1 MRSRSNLL
9 TDLRTATSAMHERLD
24 RGVIERGA
32 LATREGYVQFLR
44 ASLSVV
50 APIERALAAFT
61 EFPIA
66 GRADKL
72 RSDLAALGSKPAT
85 ESADEALTRAEDIRP
100 HVTILDL
107 GMPDMDGYAAARA
120 LRKRPWSREMVLYA
134 LTGWG
139 QSKDRDRTR
148 DAGFDHHFVKPLDV
162 DELIEDLQSRLSART
177 AKALDRRTDRR
188 KHPV

>member
-1 MRSRSNLL
+1 
-9 TDLRTATSAMHERLD
+9 MHERLD

-85 ESADEALTRAEDIRP
+85 ESADAALTRAEAEGAAYVIEGSA
-100 HVTILDL
+100 L
-107 GMPDMDGYAAARA
+107 GGLVLARRVEA
-120 LRKRPWSREMVLYA
+120 ELGVDAEQTSYLRLR
-134 LTGWG
+134 G
-139 QSKDRDRTR
+139 DRTASFWR
-148 DAGFDHHFVKPLDV
+148 EF
-162 DELIEDLQSRLSART
+162 IAR
-177 AKALDRRTDRR
+177 LDRWGTQASDAERSEACTAAVHVFDRYL
-188 KHPV
+188 HAMQAVSA